1 MLSTKTIKVDPVR
14 PDERAL
20 KETANILKDGGLV
33 IIPTETV
40 YGIAANLSNKNTIAR
55 LSEIKQRPKD
65 KPFPLLVNMKEVVED
80 YATQIPVAAYKLM
93 DKFWPGPL
101 TIVLKSKKNGITD
114 FSTIGLRMPD
124 NPVALRTV
132 FLSGVPI
139 VCPSANLSGK
149 SAPVDFEKA
158 IKDLNGL
165 VDLALDAGKTKLQ
178 VESSVVDLSV
188 EPLRVLR
195 ESALKKSVIEEA
207 AKKKAVL
214 FVCTGN
220 SCRSVMAEALLKK
233 KLEEKNRSDVEV
245 LSAGTMMLV
254 GSGAS
259 DATKDILFS
268 EGMDVSAHR
277 SQRVS
282 KEMIRKSDVII
293 AMERAHEERILQI
306 DPEAKNRVFLL
317 KEFARIN
324 GNNPDLA
331 DPIGMSL
338 EFYRKV
344 FDTIKVAV
352 EKIVEII

>member
-1 MLSTKTIKVDPVR
+1 MPSTKIIKVDPVR

-20 KETANILKDGGLV
+20 KEAANILKDGGLV

-40 YGIAANLSNKNTIAR
+40 YGIAADLSNKDTIAR

-65 KPFPLLVNMKEVVED
+65 KPFSLLINMKEAVEE
-80 YATQIPVAAYKLM
+80 YAAQIPVAAYKLM

-101 TIVLKSKKNGITD
+101 TIVLKAKRNGATD
-114 FSTIGLRMPD
+114 FSTIGARMPD

-149 SAPVDFEKA
+149 PAPVNFEEA
-158 IKDLNGL
+158 IKDLNGF
-165 VDLALDAGKTKLQ
+165 VDLAMDAGKTKLQ

-188 EPLRVLR
+188 EPMRVLR
-195 ESALKKSVIEEA
+195 ESALKKDVIEDT

-214 FVCTGN
+214 FICTGN

-233 KLEEKNRSDVEV
+233 KLKEKNRSDVEV
-245 LSAGTMMLV
+245 SSAGTMMLV

-259 DATKDILFS
+259 DETKNILFS
-268 EGMDVSAHR
+268 QGMDVSAHR

-282 KEMIRKSDVII
+282 KEMIRKSDIII
-293 AMERAHEERILQI
+293 AMERAHEERVLQI

-331 DPIGMSL
+331 DPIGMST
-338 EFYRKV
+338 EFYRNV
-344 FDTIKVAV
+344 FDTIKAAT
-352 EKIVEII
+352 EKIAEVI

>member
-1 MLSTKTIKVDPVR
+1 MPSTKIIKVDSVR

-20 KETANILKDGGLV
+20 KEAANILKEGGLV

-40 YGIAANLSNKNTIAR
+40 YGIAANLSNKDTITR

-65 KPFPLLVNMKEVVED
+65 KPFSMLINAKEIVED
-80 YATQIPVAAYKLM
+80 YAAQIPVAAYKLM

-101 TIVLKSKKNGITD
+101 TIVLKAKRNAALD
-114 FSTIGLRMPD
+114 FSSIGLRMPD
-124 NPVALRTV
+124 NPAALRAI

-149 SAPVDFEKA
+149 PAPVNFEDA

-165 VDLALDAGKTKLQ
+165 VDLAIDAGKTKLQ
-178 VESSVVDLSV
+178 VESTVVDLSV

-195 ESALKKSVIEEA
+195 ESALKKGAIEEA

-233 KLEEKNRSDVEV
+233 KLKEKNRLDVEV
-245 LSAGTMMLV
+245 SSAGTMMLA
-254 GSGAS
+254 GQGASGA
-259 DATKDILFS
+259 TRELLLS

-277 SQRVS
+277 SQRVN
-282 KEMIRKSDVII
+282 KEMTRKSDLII
-293 AMERAHEERILQI
+293 VMERAHEERILQI

-331 DPIGMSL
+331 DPIGMTP

-344 FDTIKVAV
+344 FDTIKMAV
-352 EKIVEII
+352 EKIAEVI